1 VDKKKRTREL
11 IVFAVTVLALLAG
24 CLLTPSGDESEPI
37 QEVMR
42 DAVLHEQNKV
52 SLFGLI
58 EVNPGLISAYIVTGI
73 LIVFALVCRLFVI
86 PKFKYVPGRFQ
97 LVLEQIV
104 GMFDGLAEGSSPH
117 RNKFLRAYIF
127 TAGVY
132 IFVSTL
138 FELLGIQVV
147 TTSGHAVSLPAP
159 LSDINGAIALGVM
172 SYGVILFGGLIAAG
186 VGGFLHALK
195 DFSLPI
201 SMSFRLFGA
210 LLSGALVTELVYY
223 YAALSYVLPVIVGVM
238 FTLLHALIQ
247 AYVLTMLVST
257 FYGESTEKH
266 EKKPKAKKVKN
277 PAAKRLPEERGK
289 IAMKTMKKF
298 AALMMLLCALMIC
311 TIPALAANESGS
323 DSDVTET
330 VNVTAGSNDND
341 VTSAKAMGSG
351 VMIGIACL
359 GGALAMGIAVG
370 KSSEAMARQP
380 EATSQIRTTMMMGLV
395 FIETVIIYALIVA
408 ILIIFV
414 L

>member
-1 VDKKKRTREL
+1 
-11 IVFAVTVLALLAG
+11 
-24 CLLTPSGDESEPI
+24 
-37 QEVMR
+37 M
-42 DAVLHEQNKV
+42 
-52 SLFGLI
+52 
-58 EVNPGLISAYIVTGI
+58 
-73 LIVFALVCRLFVI
+73 
-86 PKFKYVPGRFQ
+86 
-97 LVLEQIV
+97 
-104 GMFDGLAEGSSPH
+104 
-117 RNKFLRAYIF
+117 
-127 TAGVY
+127 
-132 IFVSTL
+132 
-138 FELLGIQVV
+138 
-147 TTSGHAVSLPAP
+147 
-159 LSDINGAIALGVM
+159 
-172 SYGVILFGGLIAAG
+172 
-186 VGGFLHALK
+186 
-195 DFSLPI
+195 
-201 SMSFRLFGA
+201 
-210 LLSGALVTELVYY
+210 YY

-323 DSDVTET
+323 DSNVTET
-330 VNVTAGSNDND
+330 VSVTAGSNDND

-370 KSSEAMARQP
+370 KSSEAIARQP

>member
-1 VDKKKRTREL
+1 MDKKKRTRGL
-11 IVFAVTVLALLAG
+11 IVFAVIVLALLAG
-24 CLLTPSGDESEPI
+24 CLLTPSGGESEPI

-266 EKKPKAKKVKN
+266 EKN

-289 IAMKTMKKF
+289 FAMKTMKKF

-311 TIPALAANESGS
+311 TIPALAANESDN
-323 DSDVTET
+323 DSNVTET
-330 VNVTAGSNDND
+330 VSVTAGSNDND